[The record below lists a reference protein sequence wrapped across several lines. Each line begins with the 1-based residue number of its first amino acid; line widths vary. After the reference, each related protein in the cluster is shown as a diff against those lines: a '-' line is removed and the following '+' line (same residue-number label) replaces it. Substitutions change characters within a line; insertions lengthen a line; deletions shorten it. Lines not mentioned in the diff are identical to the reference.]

1 MIAIVD
7 YGLGNLRSIQ
17 NMFARAGVESVISSD
32 PGLLRA
38 ASKLVLPGVGHFRF
52 GMESLHKGGLLD
64 LLNQRVLEERV
75 PTLGI
80 CLGAQ
85 LLGQRSQEGNC
96 SGLNWVPM
104 DTVRF
109 DAARMNGDKV
119 PHMGW
124 AETSHTS
131 CALFRG
137 MSEAPR
143 FYYVHSYHFLC
154 EDPSLV
160 ICTAQHG
167 YRFASGVA
175 FGNIFG
181 VQFHPEKSHVYG
193 QQVLKNFASMPP
205 LE

>member
-38 ASKLVLPGVGHFRF
+38 ASKLVLPGVGHFSF
-52 GMESLHKGGLLD
+52 GMESLRKGGLLD

-85 LLGQRSQEGNC
+85 LLGQRSQEGDC
-96 SGLNWVPM
+96 SGLKWVPM

-109 DAARMNGDKV
+109 DTARMNGEKV

-124 AETSHTS
+124 AETNHTS

-137 MSEAPR
+137 MSAAPR
-143 FYYVHSYHFLC
+143 FYYVHSYHFRC
-154 EDPSLV
+154 EDPGLV
-160 ICTAQHG
+160 ICTTQHG

-193 QQVLKNFASMPP
+193 QQLLENFASMTPSG
-205 LE
+205 